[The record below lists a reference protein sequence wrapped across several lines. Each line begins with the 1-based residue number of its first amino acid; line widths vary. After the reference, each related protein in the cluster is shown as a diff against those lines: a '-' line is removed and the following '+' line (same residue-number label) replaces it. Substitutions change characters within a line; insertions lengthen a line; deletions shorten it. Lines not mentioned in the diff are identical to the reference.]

1 MGEPVRDS
9 RAQQP
14 QPGSGREA
22 PGALQRPKTLVREY
36 VEAFAAAAVLALVIR
51 TFILQAYKIPSG
63 SMEPTLLIGDH
74 ILVNKLAYGLRLPD
88 SLFGLQFGGLG
99 LGSYVV
105 RFGTIH
111 RGDVV
116 VFVFPKDR
124 SKDFIKRVVAVA
136 NDQIEVRGTQVYI
149 NGQLA
154 PDSHARYIK
163 GTTGPGG
170 PRAYGDFGPQVVP
183 PGKLFVM
190 GDNRDLSYDSRFW
203 GFVDAK
209 DVEGRALII
218 YWSWDTEDG
227 WPFPVRWSRIGKLVN

>member
-1 MGEPVRDS
+1 MRRS
-9 RAQQP
+9 
-14 QPGSGREA
+14 
-22 PGALQRPKTLVREY
+22 KTLVREY
-36 VEAFAAAAVLALVIR
+36 VEAFAVAAVLALIIR

-74 ILVNKLAYGLRLPD
+74 ILVNKLAYGLRMPD
-88 SLFGLQFGGLG
+88 SLFGLRMEGLG
-99 LGSYVV
+99 LGHYII

-116 VFVFPKDR
+116 VFVFPRDR
-124 SKDFIKRVVAVA
+124 TKDFIKRVVALA
-136 NDQIEVRGTQVYI
+136 NDQVEVRGTQVYI

-154 PDSHARYIK
+154 ADPHAHYTK
-163 GTTGPGG
+163 SAAGVGTS
-170 PRAYGDFGPQVVP
+170 RVYGDFGPRVVP

-203 GFVDAK
+203 GFVDVR

>member
-1 MGEPVRDS
+1 MAEPVRES

-14 QPGSGREA
+14 QAGAGRE
-22 PGALQRPKTLVREY
+22 GQGSTQRTKTLVREY
-36 VEAFAAAAVLALVIR
+36 VEAFAVAAVLALVIR

-74 ILVNKLAYGLRLPD
+74 ILVNKLAYGLRMPD
-88 SLFGLQFGGLG
+88 TIFGLRLNGIG
-99 LGSYVV
+99 LGSYVL

-124 SKDFIKRVVAVA
+124 SKDFIKRVVALSG
-136 NDQIEVRGTQVYI
+136 DQVEVRGTQVLI
-149 NGQLA
+149 NGQVA
-154 PDSHARYIK
+154 PDPHAQYTK
-163 GTTGPGG
+163 TTASGG
-170 PRAYGDFGPQVVP
+170 SRLYGDFGPQVVP
-183 PGKLFVM
+183 AGKLFVM

-203 GFVDAK
+203 GFVDSG
-209 DVEGRALII
+209 DIEGRALLI

-227 WPFPVRWSRIGKLVN
+227 WPFPVRWGRIGKLVN